1 MFFVSVPPV
10 FIHRTAF
17 NLDWGLECVWEVGK
31 KKRLTVSRLPILIN
45 LKSNTMKNTLQRY
58 IGFYKLQE
66 VDALFLHNLASFN
79 RIKACFCTLYLL
91 LVEKSYPSAPH
102 TCSHST
108 RWPVGSLSRRLQNT
122 LCENRARLL
131 YYCYFL
137 KNLYS
142 I

>member
-1 MFFVSVPPV
+1 M
-10 FIHRTAF
+10 
-17 NLDWGLECVWEVGK
+17 LWEVGI

-66 VDALFLHNLASFN
+66 VDALFLYNLASFN
-79 RIKACFCTLYLL
+79 RIKAYFCTLYLL
-91 LVEKSYPSAPH
+91 LVEKSYPSPPKQPH
-102 TCSHST
+102 TCFHST

-131 YYCYFL
+131 LLFL
-137 KNLYS
+137 EEFIFDISYDFV
-142 I
+142 